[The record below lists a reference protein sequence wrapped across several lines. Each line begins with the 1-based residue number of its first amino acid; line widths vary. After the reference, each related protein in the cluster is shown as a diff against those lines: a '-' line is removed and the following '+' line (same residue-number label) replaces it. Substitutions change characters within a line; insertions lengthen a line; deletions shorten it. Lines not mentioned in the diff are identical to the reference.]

1 MSRTTA
7 LVFAIGCLFLGATAF
22 QAKPVDV
29 TGDWEFTMSGGT
41 GGPGGPPGGG
51 DRPPMVITFAQKGEN
66 LEAKM
71 ETPMGQMKG
80 TGKVV
85 GNEIEFTF
93 TMTGGPMGDMT
104 IVHKGK
110 IEGDTMKGTMAM
122 GEMGEMEW
130 TAKRVKK

>member
-1 MSRTTA
+1 
-7 LVFAIGCLFLGATAF
+7 
-22 QAKPVDV
+22 
-29 TGDWEFTMSGGT
+29 
-41 GGPGGPPGGG
+41 
-51 DRPPMVITFAQKGEN
+51 MVITFAQKGET

-71 ETPMGQMKG
+71 ETPMGEMKG